1 MRQAQFYEALA
12 NNKVHCYL
20 CPRDCKIGE
29 GQTGFCYIRKNIDG
43 KLYNLAYGKPYA
55 VHVDPIEKKPLFHF
69 LPGTDILSIGTAGCN
84 LGCKFCQN
92 WDISKAKYDQER
104 AAEFMPAAAVESAI
118 RNNCSSIAYTYN
130 DPTIWAEYAM
140 DIAKLARKNNLKNV
154 MVTAG
159 YITPGVIPE
168 VYENMDAVNVDLK
181 AFSEEFYKKITLSHL
196 EPVLVALK
204 ELHKLNIWLEIT
216 NLIIPGQNDGMDE
229 ISDMCKWILD
239 NLGNEVPLHFS
250 AFHPDFKMMHI
261 GRTPTQTLDQARE
274 VALNCGLL
282 YVYTGN
288 VLGDGSN
295 TYCPR
300 CSDLLIRRHWHDV
313 TENRLIKGKCPQCG
327 FQLKFVIE

>member
-1 MRQAQFYEALA
+1 MKLAQFFKEIP

-29 GQTGFCYIRKNIDG
+29 GQTGFCFIRKNIGG

-55 VHVDPIEKKPLFHF
+55 VHIDPIEKKPLFHF

-92 WDISKAKYDQER
+92 WDISKAKYDQDR
-104 AAEFMPAAAVESAI
+104 AGEFMPETAVQSAI

-140 DIAKLARKNNLKNV
+140 DIAKLARQNNLKNV

-159 YITPGVIPE
+159 YIALEVIPE
-168 VYENMDAVNVDLK
+168 VYENMDAANIDLK
-181 AFSEEFYKKITLSHL
+181 AFTEEFYHKITLSHL
-196 EPVLVALK
+196 QPVLDAIK
-204 ELHKLNIWLEIT
+204 ELKNLGIWIEIT
-216 NLIIPGQNDGMDE
+216 NLVIPTQNDDMQE

-239 NLGNEVPLHFS
+239 NLGNEIPIHFS
-250 AFHPDFKMMHI
+250 AFHPDFKMTHLD
-261 GRTPTQTLDQARE
+261 RTPIKTLEKARA
-274 VALNCGLL
+274 VAQDCGLL
-282 YVYTGN
+282 HVYTGN

-295 TYCPR
+295 TYCPN
-300 CSDLLIRRHWHDV
+300 CDELLIKRDWHAI
-313 TENRLIKGKCPQCG
+313 TENNLINKECPGCG
-327 FQLKFVIE
+327 YQLKIIQE